1 MIEKKIFI
9 KDLKEGVVF
18 EDYFV
23 VKFKK
28 PIIDYAKGFRFEIR
42 VGDKTGEI
50 MLKYWGGPNKAVV
63 QKVYDSISIDDV
75 ILVNNIKVNN
85 YNDQLELSINDNCDI
100 KKITDFDLES
110 MIAKTDKDL
119 EKLKNRFSELI
130 ESITDPEYKAVLNKA
145 FTEEVKKQFF
155 TSPAAM
161 YLHHGYIGG
170 LLEHTINVCNICLD
184 YYEKTEKRLDRN
196 LLLTGALLHDYGKME
211 EFMITSSIKI
221 TNPGQLIGHITLG
234 TIKISQIL
242 DSLNTSENKKNK
254 IINIILSH
262 HGKKEYGSPKEPATP
277 EAMLVF
283 IADNLDAT
291 LKRVCDI
298 KENANTEDFFI
309 YNKEYGNIYL
319 E

>member
-9 KDLKEGVVF
+9 KDLKEGLLF

-28 PIIDYAKGFRFEIR
+28 PVIDYAKGFRFEIR

-50 MLKYWGGPNKAVV
+50 MLKFWGGSDKNKV
-63 QKVYDSISIDDV
+63 QKIYDSISIDDV

-85 YNDQLELSINDNCDI
+85 YNDQLELSINDSSNI
-100 KKITDFDLES
+100 QKIIDFDLES
-110 MIAKTDKDL
+110 MIPKTDKDI
-119 EKLKNRFSELI
+119 EELKKRFSELI
-130 ESITDPEYKAVLNKA
+130 ESVTDQEYKKILQEA
-145 FTEEVKKQFF
+145 FTEKIKEKFF
-155 TSPAAM
+155 ISPAAM

-170 LLEHTINVCNICLD
+170 LLEHTINVCNVCLD
-184 YYEKTEKRLDRN
+184 YLEKTEKRLDRD
-196 LLLTGALLHDYGKME
+196 LLITGALLHDYGKMY
-211 EFMITSSIKI
+211 EFMVTSNIKI
-221 TNPGQLIGHITLG
+221 TNQGQLIGHITIG
-234 TIKISQIL
+234 ATEISKIM
-242 DSLNTSENKKNK
+242 DSLNISENKKNK

-283 IADNLDAT
+283 IADFLDAT
-291 LKRVCDI
+291 IKRVCDI

-309 YNKEYGNIYL
+309 YNKEFGNIYL